1 MGRNPISITLD
12 AENITWLRGRVAAG
26 QRRSLSDA
34 VDEIVTAARLG
45 GRASGAVRS
54 VVGTIEIGESDPDLE
69 RADAA
74 VAALFESS
82 LARPFLVREERRG
95 RAIPA
100 RVRRAGIRGAR
111 RRRG

>member
-1 MGRNPISITLD
+1 MGRHPISITLD
-12 AENITWLRGRVAAG
+12 AENVTWLRGRVAAG
-26 QRRSLSDA
+26 QRRSVSDA

-45 GRASGAVRS
+45 GRVSGAVRS

-74 VAALFESS
+74 LAALFESS
-82 LARPFLVREERRG
+82 LARPFLVREAGG
-95 RAIPA
+95 RSVAA

-111 RRRG
+111 TRRG